1 MTFDNV
7 FNDRVE
13 FRFFSLVNN
22 VVVVDALDGLVRRDF
37 DEDVYKRQPNILM
50 IIKISKLFT
59 TSFFLNFIHFLR
71 YIISLYRKRECL
83 YSPFFAG
90 LSAFSA

>member
-1 MTFDNV
+1 
-7 FNDRVE
+7 
-13 FRFFSLVNN
+13 
-22 VVVVDALDGLVRRDF
+22 
-37 DEDVYKRQPNILM
+37 M